1 MGMKLTM
8 IMMALLVAMGLAFSW
23 YYNDTQQRMK
33 ILIENVAKAET
44 AVNLSEQALTSM
56 KKNYE
61 KANEQLNVVNSKF
74 ALIRVQNSVLA
85 SKLAKMDDL
94 GLLAVEKTEKI
105 KNAVN
110 RGTNNAGRCF
120 ELLSGAPLNDKE
132 KEAKDAKTFNKE
144 CPWLWSGNTAT
155 Q

>member
-23 YYNDTQQRMK
+23 YYNDTQQRIK
-33 ILIENVAKAET
+33 ILIENVTKAET

-56 KKNYE
+56 KENYK
-61 KANEQLNVVNSKF
+61 KASEQLNIVNNKF

-105 KNAVN
+105 ENAVN

-132 KEAKDAKTFNKE
+132 KEAKDATTFNKE